1 MVELVATIVV
11 YLVGM
16 HVKMN
21 QSLKQQL
28 PSDINYLLILG
39 STLKTNEMTQ
49 TLRSRLEKGAELL
62 KKHPHLKVV

>member
-1 MVELVATIVV
+1 
-11 YLVGM
+11 M

-49 TLRSRLEKGAELL
+49 TLRSRLEKGARIT
-62 KKHPHLKVV
+62 KKTPTFKGSGDGWKKEANFY